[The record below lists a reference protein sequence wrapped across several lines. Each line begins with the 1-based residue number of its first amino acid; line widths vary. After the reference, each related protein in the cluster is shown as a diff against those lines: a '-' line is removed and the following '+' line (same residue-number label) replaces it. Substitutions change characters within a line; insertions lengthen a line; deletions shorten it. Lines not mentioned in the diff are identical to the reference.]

1 MDVSLSS
8 ESCTIFTLHDQ
19 APKTTLDPV
28 ENDISIAPSTLIL
41 SINHVREKIFASL
54 DVPDLIACAHVSKSW
69 KKSSESIY
77 SRNEINLCFEF
88 LQSLQVHI
96 NRLDPERRTTLHSV
110 LENLKSYLASDPRE
124 DSFKQTK
131 KVIRLIQRT
140 LIQEGRK
147 TPKDILSRLEYTSEY
162 LRKPYSLSKIF
173 SIVHAYDTT
182 DLLKTS
188 LPLIEKWQEAAQ
200 TITKYNW
207 RDSLLLL
214 QTIPEGD
221 CYHAIEEK
229 IISTMI
235 TKGLHT
241 SIIEGVLQIQ
251 HQQGRLPLPLGF
263 HKPFEPEK
271 ELQNL
276 QTELPTILPKKE
288 RSQLLVKIAFLQ
300 LLLDKLPQAIE
311 TTENIQNYKS
321 KNSLLMF
328 IISHM
333 FAHGELTQIFAFI
346 ATTSIHRPK
355 RREVLLIA
363 FITLSIEHGFF
374 PTAIHAI
381 ENLSSTLK
389 PTFQSLCAK
398 EMLQVGLLE
407 EAKELLLPQEEMKK
421 QPDEVTPLSEA
432 YLRAG
437 LLEEALK
444 ITLLLPMYCASK
456 RDTQL
461 EKIAL
466 VYKQRGQYQEALRC
480 IDSIKDPMKKSLQL
494 KDLASSYSQKNDIEG
509 AHAIAKQIPLPL
521 YKTEALSMLFALL
534 QQESNYEKA
543 QEIALEIPLEPQR
556 STFLGGLLMKQFPNT
571 RKVLEIFPL
580 IQIDKIQPPLQNE
593 ILESVSIV
601 TKLLSCPE

>member
-1 MDVSLSS
+1 MDVSLTS

-19 APKTTLDPV
+19 APKTTLDSI
-28 ENDISIAPSTLIL
+28 ENDISLASSTLIL

-54 DVPDLIACAHVSKSW
+54 DVPDLIACAYVSKSW
-69 KKSSESIY
+69 KKSSETIY
-77 SRNEINLCFEF
+77 SRNEINLCFDF
-88 LQSLQVHI
+88 LQSLQAHI

-110 LENLKSYLASDPRE
+110 LENLKAYLARDPRE
-124 DSFKQTK
+124 DSFKQTQ

-147 TPKDILSRLEYTSEY
+147 TPKDILAQLEYASAY
-162 LRKPYSLSKIF
+162 VRKPYLLSKIF

-188 LPLIEKWQEAAQ
+188 PPPTEKWEEAVQ
-200 TITKYNW
+200 KITKYNW

-214 QTIPEGD
+214 LTVPEGD
-221 CYHAIEEK
+221 LYHAIEEE

-235 TKGLHT
+235 KKGLHT
-241 SIIEGVLQIQ
+241 SILEAVPQIQ
-251 HQQGRLPLPLGF
+251 HPPFRTSLPLGIQ
-263 HKPFEPEK
+263 KPFEPQK
-271 ELQNL
+271 MLQNL
-276 QTELPTILPKKE
+276 QTELPTILARK
-288 RSQLLVKIAFLQ
+288 RDRLLENIAFLQ

-311 TTENIQNYKS
+311 TTKNIQNDKS
-321 KNSLLMF
+321 KNSLLQF

-346 ATTSIHRPK
+346 ATTSTHHSK
-355 RREVLLIA
+355 RRDVLLIA

-381 ENLSSTLK
+381 EDLSSTLK

-407 EAKELLLPQEEMKK
+407 ETKELLLSQEKMEK
-421 QPDEVTPLSEA
+421 QPEQLTSLSDA
-432 YLRAG
+432 YLRTG

-444 ITLLLPMYCASK
+444 ITLLLPMYCAFE

-466 VYKQRGQYQEALRC
+466 VYKQRVQYQEALRC
-480 IDSIKDPMKKSLQL
+480 INSIEHPMKKSLQL
-494 KDLASSYSQKNDIEG
+494 KDLVSSHSQKNNIEV
-509 AHAIAKQIPLPL
+509 AHAIAKQIPLL
-521 YKTEALSMLFALL
+521 LQKTEALSMLFALL
-534 QQESNYEKA
+534 QQESKYEKA

-556 STFLGGLLMKQFPNT
+556 STFLGKLLMKQFPNT

-593 ILESVSIV
+593 ILKSVSIV